1 MKSLLLVF
9 GLGLSAAATFG
20 AENLRIGPPQDTT
33 QPSVISGT
41 ASLKLGWNETTKP
54 FEITVSNDEARD
66 LKVYG
71 VQTTAGLYVAD
82 FPTSIPGKGRAA
94 FVFIY
99 ATAPGKAAGGDL
111 VRILTDRAE
120 KIIEIKQEREPA
132 VQFSATKLA
141 WLQDEFPTAKS
152 VTFTVAAKTT
162 TPKAVEVV
170 GLPGTASLES
180 LGGGSYRV
188 TIAPLSTAK
197 PQPFIAA
204 IRFEPALPGVPT
216 FISCSVLG
224 KN

>member
-1 MKSLLLVF
+1 
-9 GLGLSAAATFG
+9 
-20 AENLRIGPPQDTT
+20 
-33 QPSVISGT
+33 
-41 ASLKLGWNETTKP
+41 
-54 FEITVSNDEARD
+54 

-82 FPTSIPGKGRAA
+82 FPASIPGKGQAA

-99 ATAPGKAAGGDL
+99 AASPGKAGGGDL

-120 KIIEIKQEREPA
+120 KIIEVKQERESA
-132 VQFSATKLA
+132 VQFSATKLE
-141 WLQDEFPTAKS
+141 WLQDEFPTPKS

-162 TPKAVEVV
+162 TPKAVSVV

-180 LGGGSYRV
+180 LGGGTYRV

-197 PQPFIAA
+197 PQQFIAA
-204 IRFEPALPGVPT
+204 LTFSPALPGVQT
-216 FISCSVLG
+216 FISCSVVG